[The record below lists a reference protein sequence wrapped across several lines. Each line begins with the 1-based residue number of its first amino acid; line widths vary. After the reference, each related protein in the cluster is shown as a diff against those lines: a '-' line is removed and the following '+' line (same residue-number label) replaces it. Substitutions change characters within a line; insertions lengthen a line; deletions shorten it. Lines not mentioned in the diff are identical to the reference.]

1 MTDDEVKNRIL
12 AYTLDKML
20 RVGYS
25 KVTVDEIALDLG
37 MSKKTIYRLFSS
49 KEEMA
54 QAAIQSQIARIEIQ
68 LEAIVSSDLPFAEKL
83 AKVLFTMGS
92 QVGKVTREAQVDM
105 QRFAPGLWKKIEIY
119 RRERIFSK
127 IEKMILQARNENI
140 MRSDVNERILV
151 LMFMNSVQGIANP
164 EVLSQNSFSLVEA
177 LRTIFRTLFEGSL
190 TDEAR
195 RNFHV
200 FDSTTS
206 NL

>member
-12 AYTLDKML
+12 GYTLDKML

-37 MSKKTIYRLFSS
+37 MSKKTIYKLFSS

-83 AKVLFTMGS
+83 AKVLFTMGA

-127 IEKMILQARNENI
+127 IEKMILQAREENI

-151 LMFMNSVQGIANP
+151 LMFMSSVQGIANP

-200 FDSTTS
+200 FDSLPS
-206 NL
+206 NS